1 MMDKDKRI
9 FEILKYLNEG
19 HVRKNDQL
27 SKDTL
32 RTQFPFAT
40 GDFNDAF
47 KEMEER
53 GLIYKREGTDNIAI
67 SKDGENKYNELH
79 LRFSDTNPKK
89 LNGNSRTTI
98 NYYALAGIVIPL
110 VGGAYYFGTDRGYLR
125 FDKEKIE
132 LQETIDSLEERVKE
146 LENDENAELKTLRI
160 ENKNLWDTYHKCQ
173 EENEKLKRK
182 K

>member
-1 MMDKDKRI
+1 MEKDRRV

-19 HVRKNDQL
+19 HVRKNNQL
-27 SKDTL
+27 ARDTL

-40 GDFNDAF
+40 SDFNEAF
-47 KEMEER
+47 KEIEER
-53 GLIYKREGTDNIAI
+53 GFIYKREETDNIAI
-67 SKDGENKYNELH
+67 STDGEIKYNELYI
-79 LRFSDTNPKK
+79 RFSDANSKRS
-89 LNGNSRTTI
+89 NANSRTAI

-110 VGGAYYFGTDRGYLR
+110 VGGAYYFGTERGYLR

-132 LQETIDSLEERVKE
+132 LQETIDSLRGRIKE
-146 LENDENAELKTLRI
+146 LENDQNAELKTLRI
-160 ENKNLWDTYHKCQ
+160 ENKNLWDTYHKYQ